1 MNPYSVEMNS
11 CIFCL
16 ESDNNLV
23 YNVKCRCN
31 YSFHMACYEY
41 YDRKEICPLCRAV
54 VGHFYNLIEEAIEI
68 PVVPQPVAL
77 VVPEQPYMLY
87 TYRAGVILFIV
98 TCTIVII
105 TTIIV
110 AFDTGVN

>member
-1 MNPYSVEMNS
+1 MNS

-16 ESDNNLV
+16 ESDDDLV

-41 YDRKEICPLCRAV
+41 YDHKEICPLCRAV

-68 PVVPQPVAL
+68 PVVPRPVAL
-77 VVPEQPYMLY
+77 VVPEPPCVRY
-87 TYRAGVILFIV
+87 TCRTIGVLLMV
-98 TCTIVII
+98 TCTIIMI
-105 TTIIV
+105 TTIILIFNTE
-110 AFDTGVN
+110 AN